1 VKPRA
6 VLLVV
11 VPLLILALPLIVYWA
26 DRAAANGEIS
36 RNVTIAG
43 IDLGGLS
50 PQDALLV
57 VQAHEARLLSEPAL
71 FVVNGKRYQLD
82 PGSVALQVNE
92 ERIITSAMSQRR
104 DGGALARFTSW
115 LDGFSTPIEVDLA
128 VSYDEDAIADQLDA
142 WETDA
147 IPNPAYEGDV
157 RVVRG
162 DVLPIYPRDGL
173 AIDRDPATELVE
185 TALAE
190 VERPETKLPVIT
202 SNPELTNADIDA
214 AVAEVHQLIENEVI
228 LRSNA
233 VNFLITF
240 EPDQLANAARVEVT
254 AHPAA
259 IEVGFDPDV
268 IAGILEP
275 RRSEFEL
282 APVSAAFKVD
292 LDSDVVNVIESKNG
306 TKMDLEGVVASLR
319 TAARGDGFGPFP
331 VAEGDEP
338 SFTTEEA
345 EAYLPMGKVSEFTT
359 DHPCCEDRVTN
370 IQRMAEIVDGAVVM
384 PGRTFSINEHVGRR
398 TEDKGF
404 VAAPAIIGGVPY
416 CCDHPA
422 NIGGGVSQFGTTFY
436 NAVFFGCYEDVEHS
450 PHSLWFSRYPEGREA
465 TLGDPKPDVIFRND
479 SAAPVIIKTR
489 YTDRS
494 ITVAFYGNN
503 GGKECAADT
512 SERRDI
518 VEFDDVLVADTEGE
532 LLPGEEELLYGGK
545 KGWTVTVTR
554 VVTMPDGTVVREE
567 PFTWRY
573 NKLDKTTTVHPCM
586 VSGQPVACPIRL
598 PSVVGTPYEEAF
610 TTLVEQGFIVAQA
623 TVPVEDPA
631 QNGIVQEMAPAAGE
645 WLGPGAS
652 ITLTVGVF
660 GDGGVDPG
668 DGGGDPGDGGGDPGD
683 TGDGDPGDTG
693 GGGG

>member
-1 VKPRA
+1 MKPRV
-6 VLLVV
+6 VLLVI

-36 RNVTIAG
+36 RNVTVAG

-71 FVVNGKRYQLD
+71 FVVNGKRYQLQ
-82 PGSVALQVNE
+82 PEAVALQVDE
-92 ERIITSAMSQRR
+92 QSIVESAMRQRR
-104 DGGALARFTSW
+104 DGGALDRFTSW
-115 LDGFSTPIEVDLA
+115 LDGFSTAIEVDLA
-128 VSYDEDAIADQLDA
+128 ISYDEEAIADQLDA

-147 IPNPAYEGDV
+147 IPNPAYEGDI

-162 DVLPIYPRDGL
+162 DVVPVYPRDGL

-185 TALAE
+185 AALA
-190 VERPETKLPVIT
+190 VLERPETELPVVT
-202 SNPELTNADIDA
+202 SNPDLTNADIDA
-214 AVAEVHQLIENEVI
+214 AVAEVRRLIDDEVI
-228 LRSNA
+228 LRSNV

-240 EPDQLANAARVEVT
+240 APEQLAEAARVEVS
-254 AHPAA
+254 ANPAT

-282 APVSAAFKVD
+282 APVDAAFKVD
-292 LDSDVVNVIESKNG
+292 LDTERVNVIESKNG
-306 TKMDLEGVVASLR
+306 TKMDLDGVLVSLR
-319 TAARGDGFGPFP
+319 TAALGDGFGTFP
-331 VAEGDEP
+331 VAEADEP
-338 SFTTEEA
+338 AFTTEEA

-370 IQRMAEIVDGAVVM
+370 IQRMAELVDGAVVM

-398 TEDKGF
+398 TENKGF
-404 VAAPAIIGGVPY
+404 VAAPAIIAGVPY

-465 TLGDPKPDVIFRND
+465 TLGDPKPDVVFRND
-479 SAAPVIIKTR
+479 SEAPVIIKTR

-518 VEFDDVLVADTEGE
+518 VDFDEVLVADTENE
-532 LLPGEEELLYGGK
+532 LLPGEEELLYDGK

-554 VVTMPDGTVVREE
+554 VVTMPDGTVVREA

-586 VSGQPVACPIRL
+586 VSGQPVACPVQL
-598 PSVVGTPYEEAF
+598 PNVVGTPYEDAF
-610 TTLVEQGFIVAQA
+610 TALVEQGFVIAQA

-631 QNGIVQEMAPAAGE
+631 QNGIVQEMNPAAGE

-660 GDGGVDPG
+660 DDGT
-668 DGGGDPGDGGGDPGD
+668 GGDPGDGGGDGDGGDGGDGGD
-683 TGDGDPGDTG
+683 TDGGSA
-693 GGGG
+693 